1 MALPDQDSFYDVTD
15 KLELLGMEA
24 VIRKHMNNKGT
35 EPDLRTQFTIY
46 EVTTRNGD
54 LNTFPFLRNTC
65 CLQTDVF
72 FSESLGESALP
83 AGPECCSCPAVVQP
97 LKTFTV
103 INKKSWLHLGF
114 LCILHNI
121 PTLSAD
127 TARFRMCV
135 HSDAASVCNEQQ
147 SQDLWR

>member
-46 EVTTRNGD
+46 EVTTRNRD

-72 FSESLGESALP
+72 FSESLSVKAP
-83 AGPECCSCPAVVQP
+83 CQQV
-97 LKTFTV
+97 
-103 INKKSWLHLGF
+103 
-114 LCILHNI
+114 
-121 PTLSAD
+121 LSA
-127 TARFRMCV
+127 TA
-135 HSDAASVCNEQQ
+135 A
-147 SQDLWR
+147 LL

>member
-65 CLQTDVF
+65 CLQTDIF
-72 FSESLGESALP
+72 FSESLSVKAP
-83 AGPECCSCPAVVQP
+83 CQQV
-97 LKTFTV
+97 
-103 INKKSWLHLGF
+103 
-114 LCILHNI
+114 
-121 PTLSAD
+121 LSA
-127 TARFRMCV
+127 TA
-135 HSDAASVCNEQQ
+135 A
-147 SQDLWR
+147 LL

>member
-1 MALPDQDSFYDVTD
+1 MTD

-35 EPDLRTQFTIY
+35 ESDLRMQFAIY
-46 EVTTRNGD
+46 EVTTKNRD
-54 LNTFPFLRNTC
+54 LNPFTCLRNTC

-72 FSESLGESALP
+72 FSAT
-83 AGPECCSCPAVVQP
+83 AAVVQP
-97 LKTFTV
+97 LQTFTV

-114 LCILHNI
+114 ICILHNI

-127 TARFRMCV
+127 RARFRMCV
-135 HSDAASVCNEQQ
+135 SAQRCRFSV
-147 SQDLWR
+147 